1 MLFIKIEY
9 VLWITSLYKMKAFE
23 KSTRSGNDASN
34 KARELV
40 LSTLLES
47 SFPEST
53 PERDLQDDLR
63 RALDTVA
70 THSGIQYSSVTMVHK
85 GGRMY
90 NYDFDALY
98 TVPEGVISRKIE
110 FKYGCSSI
118 PKLPQILSLS
128 VKQFLPEFIPYWWNL
143 LDQYTALDEGIT
155 VPKPS
160 LEDYSKV
167 VGTIHS
173 ELPFFVQLKEREEFF
188 KKEKHK
194 VVNDGIATFLQQAPT
209 FSYEFI
215 QERLRSQQ
223 EKYFLCWNRTMSV
236 DFFTDHDLSNL
247 HYHSVT
253 KNCILLHSD
262 GAIFSL
268 LLRWRNH
275 KGILNPAWQI
285 SVKRKIDIQTNK
297 DRT

>member
-9 VLWITSLYKMKAFE
+9 VLWISAWYMKAFE

-34 KARELV
+34 KARELL

-47 SFPEST
+47 SFQDDS
-53 PERDLQDDLR
+53 PERGLQDDLR

-70 THSGIQYSSVTMVHK
+70 THSGIQYTSVTMVHK
-85 GGRMY
+85 GGRTH

-98 TVPEGVISRKIE
+98 TGPEGVTSRKIE

-118 PKLPQILSLS
+118 PKLPQFLSLS
-128 VKQFLPEFIPYWWNL
+128 VKQFLPEFISFWWNH
-143 LDQYTALDEGIT
+143 LDQYTTLDEGIT
-155 VPKPS
+155 LAKPS
-160 LEDYSKV
+160 LEEYSKAV
-167 VGTIHS
+167 CSIHS
-173 ELPFFVQLKEREEFF
+173 NVPFLVQLKEREVVF

-194 VVNDGIATFLQQAPT
+194 VVNDCITAFLQQAPT

-223 EKYFLCWNRTMSV
+223 EKYFLCWNRTMTV
-236 DFFTDHDLSNL
+236 DFFTDAELSNL
-247 HYHSVT
+247 QYHSVT
-253 KNCILLHSD
+253 KNCILLQSD

-297 DRT
+297 NGS

>member
-47 SFPEST
+47 SPETES
-53 PERDLQDDLR
+53 ERDLQNELR

-70 THSGIQYSSVTMVHK
+70 TLSGIQYSSVTMVHK

-98 TVPEGVISRKIE
+98 TVPEGIISRKIE

-155 VPKPS
+155 IPKPS
-160 LEDYSKV
+160 LEDYSKAV
-167 VGTIHS
+167 CTIHS
-173 ELPFFVQLKEREEFF
+173 EIPFFVQLKEREIFF

-194 VVNDGIATFLQQAPT
+194 VVNDGIASFLQQAP
-209 FSYEFI
+209 FSY
-215 QERLRSQQ
+215 
-223 EKYFLCWNRTMSV
+223 
-236 DFFTDHDLSNL
+236 
-247 HYHSVT
+247 
-253 KNCILLHSD
+253 
-262 GAIFSL
+262 
-268 LLRWRNH
+268 
-275 KGILNPAWQI
+275 
-285 SVKRKIDIQTNK
+285 
-297 DRT
+297 